1 MFKTILVATDGS
13 DHAKR
18 AVGLAADLAKKYQA
32 KLIALHVMGN
42 DPLPDD
48 DRHLV
53 EVEFADEIKKF
64 PAAVATNEIHS
75 IGVPTLIGQHRVK
88 DEILRQLIGKHLLQ
102 LAEKEIRE
110 GGANNVVTVLEKG
123 DPAAS
128 IIRVAAEN
136 NADLI
141 VLGSRGL
148 GNLGELFLGGVSNR
162 VSHGTDINV
171 LIVK

>member
-18 AVGLAADLAKKYQA
+18 AVGLAADLAKNYQA
-32 KLIALHVMGN
+32 KLVALHVMGN
-42 DPLPDD
+42 DPLPDE
-48 DRHLV
+48 DRRLV

-64 PAAVATNEIHS
+64 PGAVTP
-75 IGVPTLIGQHRVK
+75 GVVHEVGMPTIVGQHRAK
-88 DEILRQLIGKHLLQ
+88 DEILRQLIGKHLLKSV
-102 LAEKEIRE
+102 EKEIRD
-110 GGANNVVTVLEKG
+110 GGVSNVETVLEKG

-128 IIRVAAEN
+128 IIKVAVAS

-148 GNLGELFLGGVSNR
+148 GNLGELFLGGVSNK

>member
-1 MFKTILVATDGS
+1 MFNTILVATDGS

-32 KLIALHVMGN
+32 KLVALHVMGS
-42 DPLPDD
+42 DPLPDE

-53 EVEFADEIKKF
+53 EVEFADEIRRS
-64 PAAVATNEIHS
+64 PGAVVTNKIHG
-75 IGVPTLIGQHRVK
+75 IELPTIIGQHREK
-88 DEILRQLIGKHLLQ
+88 DDILRQLIGKHLLQ
-102 LAEKEIRE
+102 FVEKEIRKS
-110 GGANNVVTVLEKG
+110 GVSDVVTVLEKG
-123 DPAAS
+123 DPAAN
-128 IIRVAAEN
+128 ILKVAVDS

-148 GNLGELFLGGVSNR
+148 GNLGELFLGGVSNK
-162 VSHGTDINV
+162 VSHGTDKNI